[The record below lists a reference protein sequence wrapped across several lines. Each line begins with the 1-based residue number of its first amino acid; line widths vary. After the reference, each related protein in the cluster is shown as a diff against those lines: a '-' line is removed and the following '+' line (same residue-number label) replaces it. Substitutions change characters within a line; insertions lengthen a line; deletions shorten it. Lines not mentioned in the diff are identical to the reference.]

1 MNFLQKVITDSELG
15 ISPYIKK
22 KNKPYNLVKTIN
34 SLGEEFAFVCDL
46 DWFDSRKERVE
57 QAIERVKYPLTEGEQ
72 STLLSHILVVAA
84 AKKRKALTYAEYDK
98 ILKSLGVYYRLGV
111 MNLSELERKQIVSDY
126 CFIYQLKVITNRFT
140 YEDIEQIC
148 AYAAQG
154 LSIKEIMSVVPHF
167 DYKDIYRLLK
177 KNRLLNPKRN
187 KQTWSDEDRQLLK
200 EHLDNGSSYKYLAE
214 KVFKTRSEGSIR
226 AYASLIGFKKGN

>member
-1 MNFLQKVITDSELG
+1 MNFKQRIITESELG

-22 KNKPYNLVKTIN
+22 KNKAYNLIKIIN
-34 SLGEEFAFVCDL
+34 SLGKEFNFVCNL
-46 DWFDSRKERVE
+46 DWLENRKERLE

-84 AKKRKALTYAEYDK
+84 ARKRKALTYVEYDK

-126 CFIYQLKVITNRFT
+126 CFIYQLKVIANRFT

-154 LSIKEIMSVVPHF
+154 LSIKEIMSIVPHF
-167 DYKDIYRLLK
+167 DYQDIYRLLK
-177 KNRLLNPKRN
+177 KNSLLNPKRN
-187 KQTWSDEDRQLLK
+187 KQMWSDEDKKLLRW
-200 EHLDNGSSYKYLAE
+200 HLSKGVTYKYLAE
-214 KVFKTRSEGSIR
+214 NVFKNRSEGSIR
-226 AYASLIGFKKGN
+226 AYASLIGLKKGS